1 MELAENVLNLQLDLK
16 ALLSLL
22 HRHLDVVTKNIT

>member
-1 MELAENVLNLQLDLK
+1 MELPENVLNLQLDLQ

-22 HRHLDVVTKNIT
+22 QRHLDVVTKNIT